1 MSGRIATPILDRIR
15 PIVAPRNHSRWTPS
29 LFIGFLAVCAGCVTP
44 VELLESTSPVQPGKF
59 TELGPAE
66 GTSGGFS
73 VFNMQFGANDSIGSA
88 RDAALRESGGDALIE
103 VSVDSR
109 DFVFFG
115 LFGFHRATVR
125 GIAVVRSP

>member
-1 MSGRIATPILDRIR
+1 M
-15 PIVAPRNHSRWTPS
+15 
-29 LFIGFLAVCAGCVTP
+29 TP
-44 VELLESTSPVQPGKF
+44 VELLEATSPVAPGRF

-73 VFNMQFGANDSIGSA
+73 VLNMQFGASDAIASA
-88 RDAALRESGGDALIE
+88 RDEALRESGGDALVK

-125 GIAVVRSP
+125 GTAVVRSP